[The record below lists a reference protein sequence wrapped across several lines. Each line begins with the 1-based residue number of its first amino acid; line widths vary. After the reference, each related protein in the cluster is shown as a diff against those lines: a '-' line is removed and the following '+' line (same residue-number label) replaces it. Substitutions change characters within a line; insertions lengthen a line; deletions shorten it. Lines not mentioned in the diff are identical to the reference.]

1 MKVAVCKEPKKPL
14 VFEEWDVPEINDDE
28 VLIKV
33 HYCGVCH
40 SDLHIVDGD
49 WDDWV
54 SYPTVPGHEVAG
66 IAVKVGRNVS
76 WIKEGDPVG
85 MPWIYSSCE
94 VCDYCVDGDEPLCPN
109 HEITGITKQG
119 GYAEYMKAPGRF
131 VTRIPENLDL
141 AYSAPLFCAG
151 VTVYSALKRLN
162 IKPDELVAVQ
172 GIGGLGHLALQYAK
186 AMGAR
191 VVAISHSSKKE
202 KLARELGADYFIDTS
217 KIDPAE
223 ELRKLGGADVIL
235 TTVFKAEAIQPLV
248 EGLAPRGRLS
258 VVGAA
263 QEPIQVAPF
272 DLITKRIVVT
282 GSAVGGRKLLR
293 ETLRFSA
300 DFGIKPLIEVHPFE
314 KVNEVLDRVRKGEVE
329 LRAVLKMVQ

>member
-14 VFEEWDVPEINDDE
+14 VFEEWDIPEVSDDE
-28 VLIKV
+28 VLIEI

-40 SDLHIVDGD
+40 SDIHIVDGD
-49 WDDWV
+49 WADWV

-66 IAVKVGRNVS
+66 IAVKVGKNVP
-76 WIKEGDPVG
+76 WIKEGDRVG
-85 MPWIYSSCE
+85 MPWIYRSCE
-94 VCDYCVDGDEPLCPN
+94 VCDYCVEGDEPLCPE
-109 HEITGITKQG
+109 HEITGITRQG

-131 VTRIPENLDL
+131 VTKIPDGLDL
-141 AYSAPLFCAG
+141 VHAAPLFCAG
-151 VTVYSALKRLN
+151 VTVYAALKHLN

-172 GIGGLGHLALQYAK
+172 GIGGLGHLAVQYAK

-191 VVAISHSSKKE
+191 VVAVSHSPDKE
-202 KLARELGADYFIDTS
+202 ALAKDLGADHFISTKDQN
-217 KIDPAE
+217 PVE
-223 ELRKLGGADVIL
+223 ELKKLGGADVIL
-235 TTVFKAEAIQPLV
+235 TTVFDTRAIQPLL

-263 QEPIQVAPF
+263 QEPIQVMPF
-272 DLITKRIVVT
+272 DLITKRIMVT

-300 DFGIKPLIEVHPFE
+300 DFGIKPMVEVYPFE
-314 KVNEVLDRVRKGEVE
+314 QVNEVLDMVREGKPKF
-329 LRAVLKMVQ
+329 RAVLKMR

>member
-14 VFEEWDVPEINDDE
+14 VFEEWDMPEINDDE
-28 VLIKV
+28 VLIQV

-49 WDDWV
+49 WADWV

-66 IAVKVGRNVS
+66 IAVKVGKEVT
-76 WIKEGDPVG
+76 WIKEGDRVG

-94 VCDYCVDGDEPLCPN
+94 VCNYCVEGDEPLCPN
-109 HEITGITKQG
+109 QEITGITKQG

-131 VTRIPENLDL
+131 VTKIPDNLDL
-141 AYSAPLFCAG
+141 AHAAPLFCAG
-151 VTVYSALKRLN
+151 VTVYAALKHLN

-172 GIGGLGHLALQYAK
+172 GVGGLGHLAIQYAK
-186 AMGAR
+186 AMGAK
-191 VVAISHSSKKE
+191 VAALSHSQEKE
-202 KLARELGADYFIDTS
+202 EFSGELGADYFINTS
-217 KIDPAE
+217 KTDPAE
-223 ELRKLGGADVIL
+223 ELKKLGGADVIL
-235 TTVFKAEAIQPLV
+235 TTVFKSEAIQTLIG
-248 EGLAPRGRLS
+248 GLAPRGRLS

-263 QEPIQVAPF
+263 RDPIQVIPF

-293 ETLRFSA
+293 ETLQFSA
-300 DFGIKPLIEVHPFE
+300 DFGIKPLVEIHPFD
-314 KVNEVLDRVRKGEVE
+314 KVNEVLDRVREGKVR
-329 LRAVLKMVQ
+329 LRAVLKMV